1 MLLESSRL
9 DGRWGFKDRTV
20 NIRILTN
27 LQQYCL
33 ICYNLIMY
41 LIKFFGNFSKKR
53 SKNKSE
59 FLSFSPQNKSD
70 DNQYIV
76 KQLKNVTKF
85 SNKIDNNIALDG
97 NYGTG
102 KSSILNCLRDDLV
115 WDFFHK
121 SKTVSFLSFQTFNNS
136 TQNDEEISK
145 NLQSEIVR
153 QLYYGEKPNKL
164 KGSGYRRIGKTYFV
178 GAILLSIIL
187 SLSLYFFIYKI
198 NIQELFQEIVDLVE
212 KNDHPLRLDIFTIIW
227 LIITLSFAT
236 IFNLFF
242 QFISNGNIKSVSAK
256 DLSIDLTDKNPDFTQ
271 LIDLLIFYFKKTKR
285 RVIFFEDLD
294 RANNPRIF
302 EELRQ
307 LNFAINNSRCRKIF
321 GSVKFIY
328 AIKSDIFCVPK
339 DQSVGVEKINS
350 KIFDLVIPVIPFLTR
365 MNFSYIFKLECQK
378 VGLEEKFYGIENI
391 LSRHSAD
398 MRVVKFILNNIIA
411 YQNTFELNDKK
422 DYRNIAALS
431 VLRVYE
437 PEEFIK
443 ISTGNG
449 QLDKIRKMC
458 TTEKQNSI
466 EISQKKQTS
475 DYYIENE
482 TDEIWQEIRKKISGI
497 PIDCRSVSVSIN
509 GDVYQ
514 PNGGTL
520 RKINSIKNTDIYVE
534 WEGHGSHSYPVQEV
548 QDIINSYIEEKRS
561 KALAENEVHKL
572 AKRDC
577 FSFFT
582 TSVSFAIDS
591 KNHTNEIIKELIEN
605 NFLTEG
611 YIRFI
616 SRSESM
622 DKELNNALRFIH
634 NYIRDNKEG
643 YDFVLN
649 EESIKKL
656 IKNTDNTDW
665 TSTGIYN
672 FYLFDFLIKNID
684 QYSDRIEKV
693 LLNARNDIKK
703 LMSFF
708 DKYCFKYKKEL
719 DVEYCKN
726 LDMQQIKMMSFSVPP
741 VFLIKGIT
749 ELYPNEIMNSISLSS
764 LGDTNAKE
772 VIFNIAVMCLKD
784 PQNLKIEEIGCS
796 LLKYYSGTILT
807 CENGRDN
814 LFKLYIANSIPFD
827 NIKKFEQP
835 TEMIKNNLEKIIIEI
850 NIANLNSLDD
860 SILIDYIKIHKISK
874 GDFFIIMESNK
885 NNLKNYIVKNIEESI
900 KKDDIDKCITIT
912 VDYIIKNRISLTYP
926 EIIPYINKI
935 DRDKVIKILLNSALN
950 REELC
955 AILCESSDSELN
967 KIDMSNR
974 KIRLS
979 KSTDN
984 IRFTKLLVDH
994 GLVVKENS
1002 KDKNLIRLSVK

>member
-1 MLLESSRL
+1 
-9 DGRWGFKDRTV
+9 
-20 NIRILTN
+20 
-27 LQQYCL
+27 
-33 ICYNLIMY
+33 MY
-41 LIKFFGNFSKKR
+41 LMKFFDNFSKKHP
-53 SKNKSE
+53 KNKSV

-85 SNKIDNNIALDG
+85 SNKNDNNIALDG
-97 NYGTG
+97 DYGTG
-102 KSSILNCLRDDLV
+102 KSSILNCLRDDV
-115 WDFFHK
+115 IWDFFHK
-121 SKTVSFLSFQTFNNS
+121 SKTVSFLSFQISNNN

-164 KGSGYRRIGKTYFV
+164 KGSGYIRIGKTYFV
-178 GAILLSIIL
+178 GAILLSIVL
-187 SLSLYFFIYKI
+187 SLSLYIFIYKI
-198 NIQELFQEIVDLVE
+198 DIPELFQEMTNLIA
-212 KNDHPLRLDIFTIIW
+212 KNDYSFRLDISTIIW
-227 LIITLSFAT
+227 LAITFSFAT

-242 QFISNGNIKSVSAK
+242 QFMSNGNIKSVSAK
-256 DLSIDLTDKNPDFTQ
+256 DLSIDLADKNPDFTQ

-307 LNFAINNSRCRKIF
+307 LNFTINNSRRKKIF

-328 AIKSDIFCVPK
+328 AIKSDIFCVSK
-339 DQSVGVEKINS
+339 DKTVGVEKINS
-350 KIFDLVIPVIPFLTR
+350 KIFDLVIPVVPFLTR

-378 VGLEEKFYGIENI
+378 VGLEDKFSGIENI
-391 LSRHSAD
+391 LSRRSAD
-398 MRVVKFILNNIIA
+398 MRVVKFILNNILA
-411 YQNTFELNDKK
+411 YQNTFELNDEK

-449 QLDKIRKMC
+449 QLDEIYKLCVK
-458 TTEKQNSI
+458 EKQENI
-466 EISQKKQTS
+466 ELLRKKQTL

-482 TDEIWQEIRKKISGI
+482 ADKIWQEIRKKDTEISKQSK
-497 PIDCRSVSVSIN
+497 PELVEIN
-509 GDVYQ
+509 GAVNQADAS
-514 PNGGTL
+514 TL
-520 RKINSIKNTDIYVE
+520 CKINNIKEQLNVVIQWEGYGSYSYSTREIQSIIKKYAEEKITKVLAENKINSLV
-534 WEGHGSHSYPVQEV
+534 
-548 QDIINSYIEEKRS
+548 
-561 KALAENEVHKL
+561 
-572 AKRDC
+572 KRDC

-582 TSVSFAIDS
+582 IPVSFAIDNN
-591 KNHTNEIIKELIEN
+591 NHTNETIKELIEN

-611 YIRFI
+611 YVRFI

-622 DKELNNALRFIH
+622 DRELNNALRFIH

-643 YDFVLN
+643 YDFVLS
-649 EESIKKL
+649 EESINKL
-656 IKNTDNTDW
+656 IKETDNTDW
-665 TSTGIYN
+665 ASTGIYN
-672 FYLFDFLIKNID
+672 FYLFDFLIRNIN
-684 QYSDRIEKV
+684 QYLDKLERI
-693 LLNARNDIKK
+693 LLNAGNDIKK
-703 LMSFF
+703 IMFF
-708 DKYCFKYKKEL
+708 LDKYCFKYKKEL
-719 DVEYCKN
+719 EVEYCKN
-726 LDMQQIKMMSFSVPP
+726 LDMQQIKMMSYSVPP
-741 VFLIKGIT
+741 VFLVKGLA

-772 VIFNIAVMCLKD
+772 VVFNIAVMCLKD

-796 LLKYYSGTILT
+796 LLKYYSNTILT

-835 TEMIKNNLEKIIIEI
+835 MEIIKNNLEKIILEI
-850 NIANLNSLDD
+850 NIANLDSLDN
-860 SILIDYIKIHKISK
+860 SVLIDYIKIHKISK
-874 GDFFIIMESNK
+874 GDFLIIMKSNK

-900 KKDDIDKCITIT
+900 EKDDIDECIAIAIE
-912 VDYIIKNRISLTYP
+912 YIIKNGISLIYS
-926 EIIPYINKI
+926 EIIPYLNKI
-935 DRDKVIKILLNSALN
+935 DRDKIIKILLNSTLN

-955 AILCESSDSELN
+955 AILRESSDSELN
-967 KIDMSNR
+967 KIEMSNK

-979 KSTDN
+979 KSADN
-984 IRFTKLLVDH
+984 VRFAKLLVEH

-1002 KDKNLIRLSVK
+1002 KDKNTIRLSVK

>member
-1 MLLESSRL
+1 M
-9 DGRWGFKDRTV
+9 
-20 NIRILTN
+20 
-27 LQQYCL
+27 
-33 ICYNLIMY
+33 
-41 LIKFFGNFSKKR
+41 KFFDNLSKKY
-53 SKNKSE
+53 SKNKLV
-59 FLSFSPQNKSD
+59 FLSFSPQNKSN
-70 DNQYIV
+70 DNQYVV
-76 KQLKNVTKF
+76 KQLKNVTKLK
-85 SNKIDNNIALDG
+85 NKNDNNIALDG

-102 KSSILNCLRDDLV
+102 KSSILNCLRDDII
-115 WDFFHK
+115 WDFFHR
-121 SKTVSFLSFQTFNNS
+121 SKTVSFLSFQTFNKG

-164 KGSGYRRIGKTYFV
+164 KGSGYIRIGKTYFV

-187 SLSLYFFIYKI
+187 SLSLYIFIYRI
-198 NIQELFQEIVDLVE
+198 NIPELFQEMTHLIV
-212 KNDHPLRLDIFTIIW
+212 KNDYSFRLDISTIIW
-227 LIITLSFAT
+227 LAITLSFTT

-256 DLSIDLTDKNPDFTQ
+256 DLSIDLTDKEPDFTQ

-307 LNFAINNSRCRKIF
+307 LNFTINNSRRKKIF

-328 AIKSDIFCVPK
+328 AIKSDIFCVSK
-339 DQSVGVEKINS
+339 DQSVEVEKINS
-350 KIFDLVIPVIPFLTR
+350 KIFDLIIPVIPFLTR
-365 MNFSYIFKLECQK
+365 INFSYIFKLECQK
-378 VGLEEKFYGIENI
+378 VELEEKFSGIENI

-411 YQNTFELNDKK
+411 YQNTFELNDEK

-443 ISTGNG
+443 ISTGKG
-449 QLDKIRKMC
+449 QLDKIRKLC

-482 TDEIWQEIRKKISGI
+482 TDEIWQEIRKKISGV
-497 PIDCRSVSVSIN
+497 PIDCKPLLISIN
-509 GDVYQ
+509 GDAYQ

-520 RKINSIKNTDIYVE
+520 RKINSIKNIDIYVE
-534 WEGHGSHSYPVQEV
+534 WEGHGSGVYPIQEV
-548 QDIINSYIEEKRS
+548 QDIINFYIEEKRS
-561 KALAENEVHKL
+561 KALAENEVDKL
-572 AKRDC
+572 AKMDC

-582 TSVSFAIDS
+582 TSVSSAIDN
-591 KNHTNEIIKELIEN
+591 KNRTNEIIKELIEN

-611 YIRFI
+611 YVRFI

-622 DKELNNALRFIH
+622 DRELNNALRFIH
-634 NYIRDNKEG
+634 SYIRDNKEG

-649 EESIKKL
+649 EESIDKL

-665 TSTGIYN
+665 ASTGIYN
-672 FYLFDFLIKNID
+672 FYLFDFLIKNIN
-684 QYSDRIEKV
+684 QYSDKMERI
-693 LLNARNDIKK
+693 LLNAGNDVKK
-703 LMSFF
+703 IMFF
-708 DKYCFKYKKEL
+708 LDKYCFKYKEEL
-719 DVEYCKN
+719 EVEYCKN
-726 LDMQQIKMMSFSVPP
+726 LDMQQIEMMSYSIPP
-741 VFLIKGIT
+741 IFLIKRLA
-749 ELYPNEIMNSISLSS
+749 ELYPNETINSISLSS
-764 LGDTNAKE
+764 LRDTNAKE
-772 VIFNIAVMCLKD
+772 VVFNIAVMCLKD
-784 PQNLKIEEIGCS
+784 PQNLKIEEISCS

-814 LFKLYIANSIPFD
+814 LFKLYIANSISFD
-827 NIKKFEQP
+827 NIQNFEQP
-835 TEMIKNNLEKIIIEI
+835 MEIIKNNLEKIIIEI
-850 NIANLNSLDD
+850 NIANLDSLDD
-860 SILIDYIKIHKISK
+860 GILIDYIKIHKISK
-874 GDFFIIMESNK
+874 SNFFTIMESNK

-900 KKDDIDKCITIT
+900 KKDDIDECITTAIEY
-912 VDYIIKNRISLTYP
+912 VIKNRISLIYS
-926 EIIPYINKI
+926 EIIPYLNKI
-935 DRDKVIKILLNSALN
+935 DRDKLIKLILNSTLS
-950 REELC
+950 RDELV
-955 AILCESSDSELN
+955 AIMLGSSDGELN

-984 IRFTKLLVDH
+984 IRFAKLLVEH

-1002 KDKNLIRLSVK
+1002 KDKNIIRLSVK

>member
-1 MLLESSRL
+1 M
-9 DGRWGFKDRTV
+9 
-20 NIRILTN
+20 
-27 LQQYCL
+27 
-33 ICYNLIMY
+33 
-41 LIKFFGNFSKKR
+41 KFFDNLSKKY
-53 SKNKSE
+53 SKNKLV
-59 FLSFSPQNKSD
+59 FLSFSPQNKSN
-70 DNQYIV
+70 DNQYVV

-85 SNKIDNNIALDG
+85 SNKNDNNIALDG
-97 NYGTG
+97 DYGTG
-102 KSSILNCLRDDLV
+102 KSSILNCLRDDII
-115 WDFFHK
+115 WDFFHR
-121 SKTVSFLSFQTFNNS
+121 SKTVSFLSFQISNNN

-164 KGSGYRRIGKTYFV
+164 KGSGYIRIGKTYFV
-178 GAILLSIIL
+178 GAILLSIVL
-187 SLSLYFFIYKI
+187 SLSLYIFIYRI
-198 NIQELFQEIVDLVE
+198 NIPELFQEMTHLIA
-212 KNDHPLRLDIFTIIW
+212 KNDYSFRLDISTIIW
-227 LIITLSFAT
+227 LVITLSFTA

-302 EELRQ
+302 DELRQ
-307 LNFAINNSRCRKIF
+307 LNFTINNSRRKKIF

-328 AIKSDIFCVPK
+328 AIKSDIFCASK
-339 DQSVGVEKINS
+339 NQSVGVEKINS
-350 KIFDLVIPVIPFLTR
+350 KIFDLIIPVIPFLTR

-378 VGLEEKFYGIENI
+378 VGLEEKFSGIENI

-411 YQNTFELNDKK
+411 YQNTFDLNDEK

-443 ISTGNG
+443 ISTGKG
-449 QLDKIRKMC
+449 QLDKIRKLC

-482 TDEIWQEIRKKISGI
+482 TDEIWQEIRKKISGV
-497 PIDCRSVSVSIN
+497 PIDCKPLLISIN

-520 RKINSIKNTDIYVE
+520 RKINSIKNIDIYVE
-534 WEGHGSHSYPVQEV
+534 WEGHGSGLYPVQEV

-561 KALAENEVHKL
+561 KALAENEVDKL
-572 AKRDC
+572 AKMDC

-582 TSVSFAIDS
+582 TSVSSAIDN
-591 KNHTNEIIKELIEN
+591 KNRTNEIIKELIEN

-611 YIRFI
+611 YVGFI

-622 DKELNNALRFIH
+622 DRELNNALRFIH

-649 EESIKKL
+649 EESIDKL

-665 TSTGIYN
+665 ASTGIYN

-684 QYSDRIEKV
+684 QYADKLERV
-693 LLNARNDIKK
+693 LLSAKNNVEKIMIF
-703 LMSFF
+703 L
-708 DKYCFKYKKEL
+708 DKYCFKYKKDLE
-719 DVEYCKN
+719 VEYCKN
-726 LDMQQIKMMSFSVPP
+726 LDMQQIKMMSYSIPP
-741 VFLIKGIT
+741 IFLIKRLA
-749 ELYPNEIMNSISLSS
+749 ELYPNETINSISLSS
-764 LGDTNAKE
+764 LRDTNAKE
-772 VIFNIAVMCLKD
+772 VIFNIAVICLKD
-784 PQNLKIEEIGCS
+784 PQNLKIEEISCS
-796 LLKYYSGTILT
+796 LLKYYSDTILT

-814 LFKLYIANSIPFD
+814 LFKLYIANSISFD
-827 NIKKFEQP
+827 NIKNFEQP
-835 TEMIKNNLEKIIIEI
+835 TEIIKNNLEKIIIEI
-850 NIANLNSLDD
+850 NIANLDSLDN

-874 GDFFIIMESNK
+874 SDFFIIMESNK

-900 KKDDIDKCITIT
+900 EKDDIDECITT
-912 VDYIIKNRISLTYP
+912 AVEYVIKNKISLIYS
-926 EIIPYINKI
+926 EIIPYLNKI
-935 DRDKVIKILLNSALN
+935 DRDKLIKLILNSALS
-950 REELC
+950 REELS
-955 AILCESSDSELN
+955 AIMRESSDSELN
-967 KIDMSNR
+967 KIEMSNR

-979 KSTDN
+979 KSSDN
-984 IRFTKLLVDH
+984 VRFAKLLVDH
-994 GLVVKENS
+994 GLVIKENS
-1002 KDKNLIRLSVK
+1002 KDKNIIRLSVK

>member
-1 MLLESSRL
+1 
-9 DGRWGFKDRTV
+9 
-20 NIRILTN
+20 
-27 LQQYCL
+27 
-33 ICYNLIMY
+33 MY
-41 LIKFFGNFSKKR
+41 LMKFFDNLSKKY
-53 SKNKSE
+53 SKNKLV
-59 FLSFSPQNKSD
+59 FLSFSPQNKSN
-70 DNQYIV
+70 DNQYVV

-85 SNKIDNNIALDG
+85 SNKNDNNIALDG
-97 NYGTG
+97 DYGTG
-102 KSSILNCLRDDLV
+102 KSSILNCLRDDII
-115 WDFFHK
+115 WDFFHR
-121 SKTVSFLSFQTFNNS
+121 SKTVSFLSFQISNNN

-164 KGSGYRRIGKTYFV
+164 KGSGYIRIGKTYFV
-178 GAILLSIIL
+178 GAILLSIVL
-187 SLSLYFFIYKI
+187 SLSLYIFIYRI
-198 NIQELFQEIVDLVE
+198 NIPELFQEMTHLIA
-212 KNDHPLRLDIFTIIW
+212 KNDYSFRLDISTIIW
-227 LIITLSFAT
+227 LVITLSFTA

-302 EELRQ
+302 DELRQ
-307 LNFAINNSRCRKIF
+307 LNFTINNSRRKKIF

-328 AIKSDIFCVPK
+328 AIKSDIFCASK
-339 DQSVGVEKINS
+339 NQSVGVEKINS
-350 KIFDLVIPVIPFLTR
+350 KIFDLIIPVIPFLTR

-378 VGLEEKFYGIENI
+378 VGLEEKFSGIENI

-411 YQNTFELNDKK
+411 YQNTFDLNDEK

-443 ISTGNG
+443 ISTGKG
-449 QLDKIRKMC
+449 QLDKIRKLC

-482 TDEIWQEIRKKISGI
+482 TDEIWQEIRKKISGV
-497 PIDCRSVSVSIN
+497 PIDCKPLLISIN

-520 RKINSIKNTDIYVE
+520 RKINSIKNIDIYVE
-534 WEGHGSHSYPVQEV
+534 WEGHGSGLYPVQEV

-561 KALAENEVHKL
+561 KALAENEVDKL
-572 AKRDC
+572 AKMDC

-582 TSVSFAIDS
+582 TSVSSAIDN
-591 KNHTNEIIKELIEN
+591 KNRTNEIIKELIEN

-611 YIRFI
+611 YVRFI

-622 DKELNNALRFIH
+622 DRELNNALRFIH

-649 EESIKKL
+649 EESIDKL

-665 TSTGIYN
+665 ASTGIYN

-684 QYSDRIEKV
+684 QYADKLERV
-693 LLNARNDIKK
+693 LLSAKNNVEKIMIF
-703 LMSFF
+703 L
-708 DKYCFKYKKEL
+708 DKYCFKYKKDLE
-719 DVEYCKN
+719 VEYCKN
-726 LDMQQIKMMSFSVPP
+726 LDMQQIKMMSYSIPP
-741 VFLIKGIT
+741 IFLIKRLA
-749 ELYPNEIMNSISLSS
+749 ELYPNETINSILLSS
-764 LGDTNAKE
+764 LRDTNAKE

-784 PQNLKIEEIGCS
+784 PQNLKIEEISCS
-796 LLKYYSGTILT
+796 LLKYYSDTILT

-814 LFKLYIANSIPFD
+814 LFKLYIANSISFD
-827 NIKKFEQP
+827 NIKNFEQP
-835 TEMIKNNLEKIIIEI
+835 MEMIKNNLEKIIIEI
-850 NIANLNSLDD
+850 NIINLDSLDD

-874 GDFFIIMESNK
+874 SNFFTIMESNK

-900 KKDDIDKCITIT
+900 EKDDIDECITTAIEY
-912 VDYIIKNRISLTYP
+912 VIKNRISLIYS
-926 EIIPYINKI
+926 EIIPYLNKI
-935 DRDKVIKILLNSALN
+935 DRDKLIKLILNSALS
-950 REELC
+950 REELS
-955 AILCESSDSELN
+955 AIMRESSDSELN
-967 KIDMSNR
+967 KIEISNR

-979 KSTDN
+979 KNADN
-984 IRFTKLLVDH
+984 IRFAKLLVDH
-994 GLVVKENS
+994 GLLAKENS
-1002 KDKNLIRLSVK
+1002 KDKNIIRLSVK

>member
-1 MLLESSRL
+1 M
-9 DGRWGFKDRTV
+9 
-20 NIRILTN
+20 
-27 LQQYCL
+27 
-33 ICYNLIMY
+33 
-41 LIKFFGNFSKKR
+41 KFFDNLSKKY
-53 SKNKSE
+53 SKNKLV
-59 FLSFSPQNKSD
+59 FLSFSPQNKSN
-70 DNQYIV
+70 DNQYVV

-85 SNKIDNNIALDG
+85 SNKNDNNIALDG
-97 NYGTG
+97 DYGTG
-102 KSSILNCLRDDLV
+102 KSSILNCLRDDII
-115 WDFFHK
+115 WDFFHR
-121 SKTVSFLSFQTFNNS
+121 SKTVSFLSFQISNNN

-164 KGSGYRRIGKTYFV
+164 KGSGYIRIGKTYFV
-178 GAILLSIIL
+178 GAILLSIVL
-187 SLSLYFFIYKI
+187 SLSLYIFIYRI
-198 NIQELFQEIVDLVE
+198 NIPELFQEMTHLIA
-212 KNDHPLRLDIFTIIW
+212 KNDYSFRLDISTIIW
-227 LIITLSFAT
+227 LVITLSFTA

-302 EELRQ
+302 DELRQ
-307 LNFAINNSRCRKIF
+307 LNFTINNSRRKKIF

-328 AIKSDIFCVPK
+328 AIKSDIFCASK
-339 DQSVGVEKINS
+339 NQSVGVEKINS
-350 KIFDLVIPVIPFLTR
+350 KIFDLIIPVIPFLTR

-378 VGLEEKFYGIENI
+378 VWLEEKFSGIENI

-411 YQNTFELNDKK
+411 YQNTFDLNDEK

-443 ISTGNG
+443 ISTGKG
-449 QLDKIRKMC
+449 QLDKIRKLC

-482 TDEIWQEIRKKISGI
+482 TDEIWQEIRKKISGV
-497 PIDCRSVSVSIN
+497 PIDCKPLLISIN

-520 RKINSIKNTDIYVE
+520 RKINSIKNIDIYVE
-534 WEGHGSHSYPVQEV
+534 WEGHGSGLYPVQEV

-561 KALAENEVHKL
+561 KALAENEVDKL
-572 AKRDC
+572 AKMDC

-582 TSVSFAIDS
+582 TSVSSAIDN
-591 KNHTNEIIKELIEN
+591 KNRTNEIIKELIEN

-611 YIRFI
+611 YVRFI

-622 DKELNNALRFIH
+622 DRELNNALRFIH

-649 EESIKKL
+649 EESIDKL

-665 TSTGIYN
+665 ASTGIYN

-684 QYSDRIEKV
+684 QYADKLERV
-693 LLNARNDIKK
+693 LLSAKNNVEKIMIF
-703 LMSFF
+703 L
-708 DKYCFKYKKEL
+708 DKYCFKYKKDLE
-719 DVEYCKN
+719 VEYCKN
-726 LDMQQIKMMSFSVPP
+726 LDMQQIKMMSYSIPP
-741 VFLIKGIT
+741 IFLIKRLA
-749 ELYPNEIMNSISLSS
+749 ELYPNETINSISLSS
-764 LGDTNAKE
+764 LRDTNAKE

-784 PQNLKIEEIGCS
+784 PQNLKIEEISCS
-796 LLKYYSGTILT
+796 LLKYYSDTILT

-814 LFKLYIANSIPFD
+814 LFKLYIANSISFD
-827 NIKKFEQP
+827 NIKNFEQP
-835 TEMIKNNLEKIIIEI
+835 TEIIKNNLEKIIIEI
-850 NIANLNSLDD
+850 NIANLDSLDN

-874 GDFFIIMESNK
+874 SDFFIIMESNK

-900 KKDDIDKCITIT
+900 EKDDIDECITT
-912 VDYIIKNRISLTYP
+912 AVEYVIKNKISLIYS
-926 EIIPYINKI
+926 EIIPYLNKI
-935 DRDKVIKILLNSALN
+935 DRDKLIKLILNSALS
-950 REELC
+950 REELS
-955 AILCESSDSELN
+955 AIMRESSDSELN
-967 KIDMSNR
+967 KIEMSNR

-979 KSTDN
+979 KSSDN
-984 IRFTKLLVDH
+984 VRFAKLLVDH
-994 GLVVKENS
+994 GLVIKENS
-1002 KDKNLIRLSVK
+1002 KDKNIIRLSVK

>member
-1 MLLESSRL
+1 
-9 DGRWGFKDRTV
+9 
-20 NIRILTN
+20 
-27 LQQYCL
+27 
-33 ICYNLIMY
+33 MY
-41 LIKFFGNFSKKR
+41 LMKFFDNLSKKY
-53 SKNKSE
+53 SKNKLV
-59 FLSFSPQNKSD
+59 FLSFSPQNKSN
-70 DNQYIV
+70 DNQYVV

-85 SNKIDNNIALDG
+85 SNKNDNNIALDG
-97 NYGTG
+97 DYGTG
-102 KSSILNCLRDDLV
+102 KSSILNCLRDDII
-115 WDFFHK
+115 WDFFHR
-121 SKTVSFLSFQTFNNS
+121 SKTVSFLSFQISNNN

-164 KGSGYRRIGKTYFV
+164 KGSGYIRIGKTYFV
-178 GAILLSIIL
+178 GAILLSIVL
-187 SLSLYFFIYKI
+187 SLSLYIFIYRI
-198 NIQELFQEIVDLVE
+198 NIPELFQEMTHLIA
-212 KNDHPLRLDIFTIIW
+212 KNDYSFRLDISTIIW
-227 LIITLSFAT
+227 LVITLSFTA

-302 EELRQ
+302 DELRQ
-307 LNFAINNSRCRKIF
+307 LNFTINNSRRKKIF

-328 AIKSDIFCVPK
+328 AIKSDIFCASK
-339 DQSVGVEKINS
+339 NQSVGVEKINS
-350 KIFDLVIPVIPFLTR
+350 KIFDLIIPVIPFLTR

-378 VGLEEKFYGIENI
+378 VWLEEKFSGIENI

-411 YQNTFELNDKK
+411 YQNTFDLNDEK

-443 ISTGNG
+443 ISTGKG
-449 QLDKIRKMC
+449 QLDKIRKLC

-482 TDEIWQEIRKKISGI
+482 TDEIWQEIRKKISGV
-497 PIDCRSVSVSIN
+497 PIDCKPLLISIN

-520 RKINSIKNTDIYVE
+520 RKINSIKNIDIYVE
-534 WEGHGSHSYPVQEV
+534 WEGHGSGLYPVQEV

-561 KALAENEVHKL
+561 KALAENEVDKL
-572 AKRDC
+572 AKMDC

-582 TSVSFAIDS
+582 TSVSSAIDN
-591 KNHTNEIIKELIEN
+591 KNRTNEIIKELIEN

-611 YIRFI
+611 YVRFI

-622 DKELNNALRFIH
+622 DRELNNALRFIH

-649 EESIKKL
+649 EESIDKL

-665 TSTGIYN
+665 ASTGIYN

-684 QYSDRIEKV
+684 QYADKLERV
-693 LLNARNDIKK
+693 LLSAKNNVEKIMIF
-703 LMSFF
+703 L
-708 DKYCFKYKKEL
+708 DKYCFKYKKDLE
-719 DVEYCKN
+719 VEYCKN
-726 LDMQQIKMMSFSVPP
+726 LDMQQIKMMSYSIPP
-741 VFLIKGIT
+741 IFLIKRLA
-749 ELYPNEIMNSISLSS
+749 ELYPNETINSISLSS
-764 LGDTNAKE
+764 LRDTNAKE

-784 PQNLKIEEIGCS
+784 PQNLKIEEISCS
-796 LLKYYSGTILT
+796 LLKYYSDTILT

-814 LFKLYIANSIPFD
+814 LFKLYIANSISFD
-827 NIKKFEQP
+827 NIKNFEQP
-835 TEMIKNNLEKIIIEI
+835 TEIIKNNLEKIIIEI
-850 NIANLNSLDD
+850 NIANLDSLDN

-874 GDFFIIMESNK
+874 SDFFIIMESNK

-900 KKDDIDKCITIT
+900 EKDDIDECITT
-912 VDYIIKNRISLTYP
+912 AVEYVIKNKISLIYS
-926 EIIPYINKI
+926 EIIPYLNKI
-935 DRDKVIKILLNSALN
+935 DRDKLIKLILNSALS
-950 REELC
+950 REELS
-955 AILCESSDSELN
+955 AIMRESSDSELN
-967 KIDMSNR
+967 KIEMSNR

-979 KSTDN
+979 KSSDN
-984 IRFTKLLVDH
+984 VRFAKLLVDH
-994 GLVVKENS
+994 GLVIKENS
-1002 KDKNLIRLSVK
+1002 KDKNIIRLSVK

>member
-1 MLLESSRL
+1 
-9 DGRWGFKDRTV
+9 
-20 NIRILTN
+20 
-27 LQQYCL
+27 
-33 ICYNLIMY
+33 MY
-41 LIKFFGNFSKKR
+41 LMKFFDNLSKKY
-53 SKNKSE
+53 SKNKLV
-59 FLSFSPQNKSD
+59 FLSFSPQNKSN
-70 DNQYIV
+70 DNQYVV

-85 SNKIDNNIALDG
+85 SNKNDNNIALDG
-97 NYGTG
+97 DYGTG
-102 KSSILNCLRDDLV
+102 KSSILNCLRDDII
-115 WDFFHK
+115 WDFFHR
-121 SKTVSFLSFQTFNNS
+121 SKTVSFLSFQISNNN

-164 KGSGYRRIGKTYFV
+164 KGSGYIRIGKTYFV
-178 GAILLSIIL
+178 GAILLSIVL
-187 SLSLYFFIYKI
+187 SLSLYIFIYRI
-198 NIQELFQEIVDLVE
+198 NIPELFQEMTHLIA
-212 KNDHPLRLDIFTIIW
+212 KNDYSFRLDISTIIW
-227 LIITLSFAT
+227 LVITLSFTA

-302 EELRQ
+302 DELRQ
-307 LNFAINNSRCRKIF
+307 LNFTINNSRRKKIF

-328 AIKSDIFCVPK
+328 AIKSDIFCASK
-339 DQSVGVEKINS
+339 NQSVGVEKINS
-350 KIFDLVIPVIPFLTR
+350 KIFDLIIPVIPFLTR

-378 VGLEEKFYGIENI
+378 VGLEEKFSGIENI

-411 YQNTFELNDKK
+411 YQNTFDLNDEK

-443 ISTGNG
+443 ISTGKG
-449 QLDKIRKMC
+449 QLDKIRKLC

-482 TDEIWQEIRKKISGI
+482 TDEIWQEIRKKISGV
-497 PIDCRSVSVSIN
+497 PIDCKPLLISIN

-520 RKINSIKNTDIYVE
+520 RKINSIKNIDIYVE
-534 WEGHGSHSYPVQEV
+534 WEGHGSGLYPVQEV

-561 KALAENEVHKL
+561 KALAENEVDKL
-572 AKRDC
+572 AKMDC

-582 TSVSFAIDS
+582 TSVSSAIDN
-591 KNHTNEIIKELIEN
+591 KNRTNEIIKELIEN

-611 YIRFI
+611 YVRFI

-622 DKELNNALRFIH
+622 DRELNNALRFIH

-649 EESIKKL
+649 EESIDKL

-665 TSTGIYN
+665 ASTGIYN

-684 QYSDRIEKV
+684 QYADKLERV
-693 LLNARNDIKK
+693 LLSAKNNVEKIMIF
-703 LMSFF
+703 L
-708 DKYCFKYKKEL
+708 DKYCFKYKKDLE
-719 DVEYCKN
+719 VEYCKN
-726 LDMQQIKMMSFSVPP
+726 LDMQQIKMMSYSIPP
-741 VFLIKGIT
+741 IFLIKRLA
-749 ELYPNEIMNSISLSS
+749 ELYPNETINSISLSS
-764 LGDTNAKE
+764 LRDTNAKE

-784 PQNLKIEEIGCS
+784 PQNLKIEEISCS
-796 LLKYYSGTILT
+796 LLKYYSDTILT

-814 LFKLYIANSIPFD
+814 LFKLYIANSISFD
-827 NIKKFEQP
+827 NIKNFEQP
-835 TEMIKNNLEKIIIEI
+835 TEIIKNNLEKIIIEI
-850 NIANLNSLDD
+850 NIANLDSLDN

-874 GDFFIIMESNK
+874 SDFFIIMESNK

-900 KKDDIDKCITIT
+900 EKDDIDECITT
-912 VDYIIKNRISLTYP
+912 AVEYVIKNKISLIYS
-926 EIIPYINKI
+926 EIIPYLNKI
-935 DRDKVIKILLNSALN
+935 DRDKLIKLILNSALS
-950 REELC
+950 REELS
-955 AILCESSDSELN
+955 AIMRESSDSELN
-967 KIDMSNR
+967 KIEMSNR

-984 IRFTKLLVDH
+984 IRFAKLLVEH

-1002 KDKNLIRLSVK
+1002 KDKNIIRLSVK

>member
-1 MLLESSRL
+1 
-9 DGRWGFKDRTV
+9 
-20 NIRILTN
+20 
-27 LQQYCL
+27 
-33 ICYNLIMY
+33 MY
-41 LIKFFGNFSKKR
+41 LMKFFDNFSKKHP
-53 SKNKSE
+53 KNKSV

-76 KQLKNVTKF
+76 KQLKNVTKLK
-85 SNKIDNNIALDG
+85 NKNDNNIALDG

-102 KSSILNCLRDDLV
+102 KSSILNCLRDDII
-115 WDFFHK
+115 WDFFHR
-121 SKTVSFLSFQTFNNS
+121 SKTVSFLSFQTFNKG

-164 KGSGYRRIGKTYFV
+164 KGSGYIRIGKTYFV

-187 SLSLYFFIYKI
+187 SLSLYIFIYRI
-198 NIQELFQEIVDLVE
+198 NIPELFQEMTHLIV
-212 KNDHPLRLDIFTIIW
+212 KNDYSFRLDISTIIW
-227 LIITLSFAT
+227 LAITLSFTT

-256 DLSIDLTDKNPDFTQ
+256 DLSIDLTDKEPDFTQ

-307 LNFAINNSRCRKIF
+307 LNFTINNSRRKKIF

-328 AIKSDIFCVPK
+328 AIKSDIFCVSK
-339 DQSVGVEKINS
+339 DQSVEVEKINS
-350 KIFDLVIPVIPFLTR
+350 KIFDLIIPVIPFLTR
-365 MNFSYIFKLECQK
+365 INFSYIFKLECQK
-378 VGLEEKFYGIENI
+378 VGLEEKFSGIENI

-411 YQNTFELNDKK
+411 YQNTFELNDEK

-443 ISTGNG
+443 ISTGKG
-449 QLDKIRKMC
+449 QLDKIRKLC

-482 TDEIWQEIRKKISGI
+482 TDEIWQEIRKKISGV
-497 PIDCRSVSVSIN
+497 PIDCKPLLISIN
-509 GDVYQ
+509 GDAYQ

-520 RKINSIKNTDIYVE
+520 RKINSIKNIDIYVE
-534 WEGHGSHSYPVQEV
+534 WEGHGSGVYPIQEV
-548 QDIINSYIEEKRS
+548 QDIINSYIEVKRS
-561 KALAENEVHKL
+561 KALAENEVDKL
-572 AKRDC
+572 AKMDC

-582 TSVSFAIDS
+582 TSVSSAIDN
-591 KNHTNEIIKELIEN
+591 KNRTNEIIKELIEN

-611 YIRFI
+611 YVRFI

-622 DKELNNALRFIH
+622 DRELNNALRFIH
-634 NYIRDNKEG
+634 SYIRDNKEG

-649 EESIKKL
+649 EESIDKL

-665 TSTGIYN
+665 ASTGIYN
-672 FYLFDFLIKNID
+672 FYLFDFLIKNIN
-684 QYSDRIEKV
+684 QYSDKMERI
-693 LLNARNDIKK
+693 LLNAGNDVKK
-703 LMSFF
+703 IMFF
-708 DKYCFKYKKEL
+708 LDKYCFKYKEEL
-719 DVEYCKN
+719 EVEYCKN
-726 LDMQQIKMMSFSVPP
+726 LDMQQIEMMSYSIPP
-741 VFLIKGIT
+741 IFLIKRLA
-749 ELYPNEIMNSISLSS
+749 ELYPNEIINSISLSS
-764 LGDTNAKE
+764 LRDTNAKE

-784 PQNLKIEEIGCS
+784 PQNLKIEEISCS
-796 LLKYYSGTILT
+796 LLKYYSDTILT
-807 CENGRDN
+807 CENGREN
-814 LFKLYIANSIPFD
+814 LFKLYIANSISFD
-827 NIKKFEQP
+827 NIKNFEQP
-835 TEMIKNNLEKIIIEI
+835 MEMIKNNLEKIIIEI
-850 NIANLNSLDD
+850 NIANLDSLDD
-860 SILIDYIKIHKISK
+860 GILIDYIKIHKISK
-874 GDFFIIMESNK
+874 GDFLIIMESNK

-900 KKDDIDKCITIT
+900 KKDDIDECIIT
-912 VDYIIKNRISLTYP
+912 AVEYVIKNRISLIYS
-926 EIIPYINKI
+926 EIIPYLNKI
-935 DRDKVIKILLNSALN
+935 ERDKIIKILLNSALD

-955 AILCESSDSELN
+955 VILRESSDSELN
-967 KIDMSNR
+967 KIEMSNR

-979 KSTDN
+979 KSSDN
-984 IRFTKLLVDH
+984 VRFAKLLVDH
-994 GLVVKENS
+994 GLVIKENS
-1002 KDKNLIRLSVK
+1002 KDKNTIRLSVK

>member
-1 MLLESSRL
+1 M
-9 DGRWGFKDRTV
+9 
-20 NIRILTN
+20 
-27 LQQYCL
+27 
-33 ICYNLIMY
+33 
-41 LIKFFGNFSKKR
+41 KFFDNLSKKY
-53 SKNKSE
+53 SKNKLV
-59 FLSFSPQNKSD
+59 FLSFSPQNKSN
-70 DNQYIV
+70 DNQYVV

-85 SNKIDNNIALDG
+85 SNKNDNNIALDG
-97 NYGTG
+97 DYGAG
-102 KSSILNCLRDDLV
+102 KSSILNCLRDDII
-115 WDFFHK
+115 WDFFHR
-121 SKTVSFLSFQTFNNS
+121 SKTVSFLSFQISNNN

-164 KGSGYRRIGKTYFV
+164 KGSGYIRIGKTYFV
-178 GAILLSIIL
+178 GAILLSIVL
-187 SLSLYFFIYKI
+187 SLSLSIFIYRI
-198 NIQELFQEIVDLVE
+198 NIPELFQEMTRLIA
-212 KNDHPLRLDIFTIIW
+212 KNDYSFRLDISTIIW
-227 LIITLSFAT
+227 LVITLSFTA

-302 EELRQ
+302 DELRQ
-307 LNFAINNSRCRKIF
+307 LNFTINNSRRKKIF

-328 AIKSDIFCVPK
+328 AIKSDIFCASK
-339 DQSVGVEKINS
+339 NQSVGVEKINS
-350 KIFDLVIPVIPFLTR
+350 KIFDLIIPVIPFLTR

-378 VGLEEKFYGIENI
+378 VGLEEKFSGIENI

-411 YQNTFELNDKK
+411 YQNTFDLNDEK

-443 ISTGNG
+443 ISTGKG
-449 QLDKIRKMC
+449 QLDKIRKLC

-482 TDEIWQEIRKKISGI
+482 TDEIWQEIRKKISGV
-497 PIDCRSVSVSIN
+497 PIDCKPLLISIN

-520 RKINSIKNTDIYVE
+520 RKINSIKNIDIYVE
-534 WEGHGSHSYPVQEV
+534 WEGHGSGLYPVQEV

-561 KALAENEVHKL
+561 KALAENEVDKL
-572 AKRDC
+572 AKMDC

-582 TSVSFAIDS
+582 TSVSSAIDN
-591 KNHTNEIIKELIEN
+591 KNRTNEIIKELIEN

-611 YIRFI
+611 YVRFI

-622 DKELNNALRFIH
+622 DRELNNALRFIH

-649 EESIKKL
+649 EESIDKL

-665 TSTGIYN
+665 ASTGIYN

-684 QYSDRIEKV
+684 QYADKLERV
-693 LLNARNDIKK
+693 LLSAKNNVEKIMIF
-703 LMSFF
+703 L
-708 DKYCFKYKKEL
+708 DKYCFKYKKDLE
-719 DVEYCKN
+719 VEYCKN
-726 LDMQQIKMMSFSVPP
+726 LDMQQIKMMSYSIPP
-741 VFLIKGIT
+741 IFLIKRLA
-749 ELYPNEIMNSISLSS
+749 ELYPNETINSISLSS
-764 LGDTNAKE
+764 LRDTNAKE

-784 PQNLKIEEIGCS
+784 PQNLKIEEISCS
-796 LLKYYSGTILT
+796 LLKYYSDTILT

-814 LFKLYIANSIPFD
+814 LFKLYIANSISFD
-827 NIKKFEQP
+827 NIKNFEQP
-835 TEMIKNNLEKIIIEI
+835 TEIIKNNLEKIIIEI
-850 NIANLNSLDD
+850 NIANLDSLDN

-874 GDFFIIMESNK
+874 SDFFIIMESNK

-900 KKDDIDKCITIT
+900 EKDDIDECITT
-912 VDYIIKNRISLTYP
+912 AVEYVIKNKISLIYS
-926 EIIPYINKI
+926 EIIPYLNKI
-935 DRDKVIKILLNSALN
+935 DRDKLIKLILNSALS
-950 REELC
+950 REELS
-955 AILCESSDSELN
+955 AIMRESSDSELN
-967 KIDMSNR
+967 KIEMSNR

-979 KSTDN
+979 KSSDN
-984 IRFTKLLVDH
+984 VRFAKLLVDH
-994 GLVVKENS
+994 GLVIKENS
-1002 KDKNLIRLSVK
+1002 KDKNIIRLSVK

>member
-1 MLLESSRL
+1 M
-9 DGRWGFKDRTV
+9 
-20 NIRILTN
+20 
-27 LQQYCL
+27 
-33 ICYNLIMY
+33 
-41 LIKFFGNFSKKR
+41 KFFDNFSKKHP
-53 SKNKSE
+53 KNKSV

-76 KQLKNVTKF
+76 KQLKNVTKLK
-85 SNKIDNNIALDG
+85 NKNDNNIALDG

-102 KSSILNCLRDDLV
+102 KSSILNCLRDDII
-115 WDFFHK
+115 WDFFHR
-121 SKTVSFLSFQTFNNS
+121 SKTVSFLSFQTFNKG

-164 KGSGYRRIGKTYFV
+164 KGSGYIRIGKTYFV

-187 SLSLYFFIYKI
+187 SLSLYIFIYRI
-198 NIQELFQEIVDLVE
+198 NIPELFQEMTHLIV
-212 KNDHPLRLDIFTIIW
+212 KNDYSFRLDISTIIW
-227 LIITLSFAT
+227 LAITLSFTT

-256 DLSIDLTDKNPDFTQ
+256 DLSIDLTDKEPDFTQ

-307 LNFAINNSRCRKIF
+307 LNFTINNSRRKKIF

-328 AIKSDIFCVPK
+328 AIKSDIFCVSK
-339 DQSVGVEKINS
+339 DQSVEVEKINS
-350 KIFDLVIPVIPFLTR
+350 KIFDLIIPVIPFLTR
-365 MNFSYIFKLECQK
+365 INFSYIFKLECQK
-378 VGLEEKFYGIENI
+378 VGLEEKFSGIENI

-411 YQNTFELNDKK
+411 YQNTFELNDEK

-443 ISTGNG
+443 ISTGKG
-449 QLDKIRKMC
+449 QLDKIRKLC

-482 TDEIWQEIRKKISGI
+482 TDEIWQEIRKKISGV
-497 PIDCRSVSVSIN
+497 PIDCKPLLISIN
-509 GDVYQ
+509 GDAYQ

-520 RKINSIKNTDIYVE
+520 RKINSIKNIDIYVE
-534 WEGHGSHSYPVQEV
+534 WEGHGSGVYPIQEV

-561 KALAENEVHKL
+561 KALAENEVDKL
-572 AKRDC
+572 AKMDC

-582 TSVSFAIDS
+582 TSVSSAIDN
-591 KNHTNEIIKELIEN
+591 KNRTNEIIKELIEN

-611 YIRFI
+611 YVRFI

-622 DKELNNALRFIH
+622 DRELNNALRFIH
-634 NYIRDNKEG
+634 SYIRDNKEG

-649 EESIKKL
+649 EESIDKL

-665 TSTGIYN
+665 ASTGIYN
-672 FYLFDFLIKNID
+672 FYLFDFLIKNIN
-684 QYSDRIEKV
+684 QYSDKMERI
-693 LLNARNDIKK
+693 LLNAGNDVKK
-703 LMSFF
+703 IMFF
-708 DKYCFKYKKEL
+708 LDKYCFKYKEEL
-719 DVEYCKN
+719 EVEYCKN
-726 LDMQQIKMMSFSVPP
+726 LDMQQIEMMSYSIPP
-741 VFLIKGIT
+741 IFLIKRLA
-749 ELYPNEIMNSISLSS
+749 ELYPNEIINSISLSS
-764 LGDTNAKE
+764 LRDTNAKE

-784 PQNLKIEEIGCS
+784 PQNLKIEEISCS
-796 LLKYYSGTILT
+796 LLKYYSDTILT
-807 CENGRDN
+807 CENGREN
-814 LFKLYIANSIPFD
+814 LFKLYIANSISFD
-827 NIKKFEQP
+827 NIKNFEQP
-835 TEMIKNNLEKIIIEI
+835 MEMIKNNLEKIIIEI
-850 NIANLNSLDD
+850 NIANLDSLDD
-860 SILIDYIKIHKISK
+860 GILIDYIKIHKISK
-874 GDFFIIMESNK
+874 GDFLIIMESNK

-900 KKDDIDKCITIT
+900 KKDDIDECIIT
-912 VDYIIKNRISLTYP
+912 AVEYVIKNRISLIYS
-926 EIIPYINKI
+926 EIIPYLNKI
-935 DRDKVIKILLNSALN
+935 ERDKIIKILLNSALD

-955 AILCESSDSELN
+955 VILRESSDSELN
-967 KIDMSNR
+967 KIEMSNR

-979 KSTDN
+979 KSSDN
-984 IRFTKLLVDH
+984 VRFAKLLVDH
-994 GLVVKENS
+994 GLVIKENS
-1002 KDKNLIRLSVK
+1002 KDKNTIRLSVK

>member
-1 MLLESSRL
+1 
-9 DGRWGFKDRTV
+9 
-20 NIRILTN
+20 
-27 LQQYCL
+27 
-33 ICYNLIMY
+33 MY
-41 LIKFFGNFSKKR
+41 LMKFFDNLSKKY
-53 SKNKSE
+53 SKNKLV

-76 KQLKNVTKF
+76 KQLKNVTKLK
-85 SNKIDNNIALDG
+85 NKNDNNIALDG

-102 KSSILNCLRDDLV
+102 KSSILNCLRDDV
-115 WDFFHK
+115 IWDFFHK
-121 SKTVSFLSFQTFNNS
+121 SKTVSFLSFQISNNN

-164 KGSGYRRIGKTYFV
+164 KGSGYIRIGKTYFM
-178 GAILLSIIL
+178 GAILLSIVL
-187 SLSLYFFIYKI
+187 SLSLYIFIYKI
-198 NIQELFQEIVDLVE
+198 DIPELFQEMTHLMA
-212 KNDHPLRLDIFTIIW
+212 KNDYSFRLDISTIIW
-227 LIITLSFAT
+227 LAITFSFAT

-242 QFISNGNIKSVSAK
+242 QFMSNGNIKSVSAK
-256 DLSIDLTDKNPDFTQ
+256 DLSIDLADKNPDFTQ

-307 LNFAINNSRCRKIF
+307 LNFTINNSRRKKIF

-328 AIKSDIFCVPK
+328 AIKSDIFCVSK
-339 DQSVGVEKINS
+339 DKTVGVEKINS
-350 KIFDLVIPVIPFLTR
+350 KIFDLVIPVVPFLTR

-378 VGLEEKFYGIENI
+378 VGLEDKFSGIENI
-391 LSRHSAD
+391 LSRRSAD
-398 MRVVKFILNNIIA
+398 MRVVKFILNNILA
-411 YQNTFELNDKK
+411 YQNTFELNDEK

-449 QLDKIRKMC
+449 QLDEIYKLCVK
-458 TTEKQNSI
+458 EKQENI
-466 EISQKKQTS
+466 ELLRKKQTL

-482 TDEIWQEIRKKISGI
+482 ADKIWQEIRKKDTEISKQSK
-497 PIDCRSVSVSIN
+497 PELVDIN
-509 GDVYQ
+509 GAVNQADAS
-514 PNGGTL
+514 TL
-520 RKINSIKNTDIYVE
+520 CKINNIKEQLNVVIQWEGYGSYSYSTWEIQAIIKKYAEEKITKVLAENKINSLV
-534 WEGHGSHSYPVQEV
+534 
-548 QDIINSYIEEKRS
+548 
-561 KALAENEVHKL
+561 
-572 AKRDC
+572 KRDC

-582 TSVSFAIDS
+582 IPVSFAIDNN
-591 KNHTNEIIKELIEN
+591 NHTNETIKELIEN

-611 YIRFI
+611 YVRFI

-622 DKELNNALRFIH
+622 DRELNNALRFIH

-643 YDFVLN
+643 YDFVLS
-649 EESIKKL
+649 EESINKL
-656 IKNTDNTDW
+656 IKETDNTDW
-665 TSTGIYN
+665 ASTGIYN
-672 FYLFDFLIKNID
+672 FYLFDFLIRNIN
-684 QYSDRIEKV
+684 QYLDKLERI
-693 LLNARNDIKK
+693 LLNAGNDIKK
-703 LMSFF
+703 IMFF
-708 DKYCFKYKKEL
+708 LDKYCFKYKKEL
-719 DVEYCKN
+719 EVEYCKN
-726 LDMQQIKMMSFSVPP
+726 LDMQQIKMMSYSVPP
-741 VFLIKGIT
+741 VFLVKGLA

-772 VIFNIAVMCLKD
+772 VVFNIAVMCLKD

-796 LLKYYSGTILT
+796 LLKYYSNTILT

-835 TEMIKNNLEKIIIEI
+835 MEIIKNNLEKIIIEI
-850 NIANLNSLDD
+850 NIANLDSLDD
-860 SILIDYIKIHKISK
+860 GILIDYIKIHKISK
-874 GDFFIIMESNK
+874 SNFFTIMESNK

-900 KKDDIDKCITIT
+900 KKDDIDECITTAIEY
-912 VDYIIKNRISLTYP
+912 VIKNRISLIYS
-926 EIIPYINKI
+926 EIIPYLNKI
-935 DRDKVIKILLNSALN
+935 DRDKLIKLILNSTLS
-950 REELC
+950 RDELV
-955 AILCESSDSELN
+955 AIMLGSSDGELN

-984 IRFTKLLVDH
+984 IRFAKLLVEH

-1002 KDKNLIRLSVK
+1002 KDKNIIRLSVK

>member
-1 MLLESSRL
+1 M
-9 DGRWGFKDRTV
+9 
-20 NIRILTN
+20 
-27 LQQYCL
+27 
-33 ICYNLIMY
+33 
-41 LIKFFGNFSKKR
+41 KFFDNFSKKHP
-53 SKNKSE
+53 KNKSV

-76 KQLKNVTKF
+76 KQLKNVTKLK
-85 SNKIDNNIALDG
+85 NKNDNNIALDG

-102 KSSILNCLRDDLV
+102 KSSILNCLRDDII
-115 WDFFHK
+115 WDFFHR
-121 SKTVSFLSFQTFNNS
+121 SKTVSFLSFQTFNKG

-164 KGSGYRRIGKTYFV
+164 KGSGYIRIGKTYFV

-187 SLSLYFFIYKI
+187 SLSLYIFIYRI
-198 NIQELFQEIVDLVE
+198 NIPELFQEMTHLIV
-212 KNDHPLRLDIFTIIW
+212 KNDYSFRLDISTIIW
-227 LIITLSFAT
+227 LAITLSFTT

-256 DLSIDLTDKNPDFTQ
+256 DLSIDLTDKDPDFTQ

-307 LNFAINNSRCRKIF
+307 LNFTINNSRRREIF
-321 GSVKFIY
+321 GTVKFIY
-328 AIKSDIFCVPK
+328 AIKSDIFCIFK

-350 KIFDLVIPVIPFLTR
+350 KIFDLVIPVIPFLTS

-378 VGLEEKFYGIENI
+378 AELGEKFSGIENI
-391 LSRHSAD
+391 LSRRSAD
-398 MRVVKFILNNIIA
+398 MRVIKFLLNNILA
-411 YQNTFELNDKK
+411 YQNTFELNDEK

-443 ISTGNG
+443 MSNG
-449 QLDKIRKMC
+449 IGRLDEIYKSCNTK
-458 TTEKQNSI
+458 KQQII
-466 EISQKKQTS
+466 EISQKKQTP

-482 TDEIWQEIRKKISGI
+482 TDEIWQEIRKNISGI
-497 PIDCRSVSVSIN
+497 ETDCKVTSVYVN
-509 GDVYQ
+509 DENYQ
-514 PNGGTL
+514 SNGGAL
-520 RKINSIKNTDIYVE
+520 HKINNIKDRIDISIE
-534 WEGHGSHSYPVQEV
+534 WEGYGYRSYPVREV
-548 QDIINSYIEEKRS
+548 QNIINLYVKEKIS
-561 KALAENEVHKL
+561 KALLENEVDKL
-572 AKRDC
+572 VKRDC

-582 TSVSFAIDS
+582 DS
-591 KNHTNEIIKELIEN
+591 DNSSTDNANHTNKITSKTDGSSTDNTNHTNKIIKELIEN

-611 YIRFI
+611 YVRFI

-622 DKELNNALRFIH
+622 DQELNNALRFIH

-649 EESIKKL
+649 EESIDKL

-665 TSTGIYN
+665 ASTGIYN

-684 QYSDRIEKV
+684 QYADKLERV
-693 LLNARNDIKK
+693 LLSAKNNVEKIMIF
-703 LMSFF
+703 L
-708 DKYCFKYKKEL
+708 DKYCFKYKKDLE
-719 DVEYCKN
+719 VEYCKN
-726 LDMQQIKMMSFSVPP
+726 LDMQQIKMISYSIPP
-741 VFLIKGIT
+741 IFLIKRLA
-749 ELYPNEIMNSISLSS
+749 ELYPNETINSISLSS
-764 LGDTNAKE
+764 LRDTNAKE
-772 VIFNIAVMCLKD
+772 VVFNIAVMCLRD

-796 LLKYYSGTILT
+796 LLKHYSDTILT

-814 LFKLYIANSIPFD
+814 LFKMYIANSIPFD
-827 NIKKFEQP
+827 NIKKFKQS
-835 TEMIKNNLEKIIIEI
+835 TDMIKNNLEKIIIEI
-850 NIANLNSLDD
+850 NIANLDSLDD
-860 SILIDYIKIHKISK
+860 GILIDYIKIHKISK
-874 GDFFIIMESNK
+874 SNFFTIMESNK

-900 KKDDIDKCITIT
+900 KKDDIDECITTAIEY
-912 VDYIIKNRISLTYP
+912 VIKNRISLIYS
-926 EIIPYINKI
+926 EIIPYLNKI
-935 DRDKVIKILLNSALN
+935 DRDKLIKLILNSTLS
-950 REELC
+950 RDELV
-955 AILCESSDSELN
+955 AIMLGSSDGELN

-979 KSTDN
+979 KSADN
-984 IRFTKLLVDH
+984 IRFAKLLVDH

-1002 KDKNLIRLSVK
+1002 KDKNIIRLSVK

>member
-1 MLLESSRL
+1 M
-9 DGRWGFKDRTV
+9 
-20 NIRILTN
+20 
-27 LQQYCL
+27 
-33 ICYNLIMY
+33 
-41 LIKFFGNFSKKR
+41 KFFDNLSKKY
-53 SKNKSE
+53 SKNKLV
-59 FLSFSPQNKSD
+59 FLSFSPQNKSN
-70 DNQYIV
+70 DNQYVV

-85 SNKIDNNIALDG
+85 SNKNDNNIALDG
-97 NYGTG
+97 DYGTG
-102 KSSILNCLRDDLV
+102 KSSILNCLRDDII
-115 WDFFHK
+115 WDFFHR
-121 SKTVSFLSFQTFNNS
+121 SKTVSFLSFQISNNN

-164 KGSGYRRIGKTYFV
+164 KGSGYIRIGKTYFV
-178 GAILLSIIL
+178 GAILLSIVL
-187 SLSLYFFIYKI
+187 SLSLYIFIYRI
-198 NIQELFQEIVDLVE
+198 NIPELFQEMTHLIA
-212 KNDHPLRLDIFTIIW
+212 KNDYSFRLDISTIIW
-227 LIITLSFAT
+227 LVITLSFTA

-302 EELRQ
+302 DELRQ
-307 LNFAINNSRCRKIF
+307 LNFTINNSRRKKIF

-328 AIKSDIFCVPK
+328 AIKSDIFCASK
-339 DQSVGVEKINS
+339 NQSVGVEKINS
-350 KIFDLVIPVIPFLTR
+350 KIFDLIIPVIPFLTR

-378 VGLEEKFYGIENI
+378 VGLEEKFSGIENI

-411 YQNTFELNDKK
+411 YQNTFDLNDEK

-443 ISTGNG
+443 ISTGKG
-449 QLDKIRKMC
+449 QLDKIRKLC

-482 TDEIWQEIRKKISGI
+482 TDEIWQEIRKKISGV
-497 PIDCRSVSVSIN
+497 PIDCKPLLISIN

-520 RKINSIKNTDIYVE
+520 RKINSIKNIDIYVE
-534 WEGHGSHSYPVQEV
+534 WEGHGSGLYPVQEV

-561 KALAENEVHKL
+561 KALAENEVDKL
-572 AKRDC
+572 AKMDC

-582 TSVSFAIDS
+582 TSVSSAIDN
-591 KNHTNEIIKELIEN
+591 KNRTNEIIKELIEN

-611 YIRFI
+611 YVRFI

-622 DKELNNALRFIH
+622 DRELNNALRFIH

-649 EESIKKL
+649 EESIDKL

-665 TSTGIYN
+665 ASTGIYN

-684 QYSDRIEKV
+684 QYADKLERV
-693 LLNARNDIKK
+693 LLSAKNNVEKIMIF
-703 LMSFF
+703 L
-708 DKYCFKYKKEL
+708 DKYCFKYKKDLE
-719 DVEYCKN
+719 VEYCKN
-726 LDMQQIKMMSFSVPP
+726 LDMQQIKMMSYSIPP
-741 VFLIKGIT
+741 IFLIKRLA
-749 ELYPNEIMNSISLSS
+749 ELYPNETINSISLSS
-764 LGDTNAKE
+764 LRDTNAKE

-784 PQNLKIEEIGCS
+784 PQNLKIEEISCS
-796 LLKYYSGTILT
+796 LLKYYSDTILT

-814 LFKLYIANSIPFD
+814 LFKLYIANSISFD
-827 NIKKFEQP
+827 NIKNFEQP
-835 TEMIKNNLEKIIIEI
+835 TEIIKNNLKKIIIEI
-850 NIANLNSLDD
+850 NIANLDSLDN

-874 GDFFIIMESNK
+874 SDFFIIMESNK

-900 KKDDIDKCITIT
+900 EKDDIDECITT
-912 VDYIIKNRISLTYP
+912 AVEYVIKNKISLIYS
-926 EIIPYINKI
+926 EIIPYLNKI
-935 DRDKVIKILLNSALN
+935 DRDKLIKLILNSALS
-950 REELC
+950 REELS
-955 AILCESSDSELN
+955 AIMRESSDSELN
-967 KIDMSNR
+967 KIEMSNR

-979 KSTDN
+979 KSSDN
-984 IRFTKLLVDH
+984 VRFAKLLVDH
-994 GLVVKENS
+994 GLVIKENS
-1002 KDKNLIRLSVK
+1002 KDKNIIRLSVK